1 MLAYQPTLGLVFN
14 KPGHH
19 HPAYISLSHL
29 RWALANVL
37 LKSEFAMSAAASYL
51 VFLQKKKK
59 KQNTTTKS
67 GAIFSF
73 SNWSH

>member
-51 VFLQKKKK
+51 VLLQKKKNK
-59 KQNTTTKS
+59 KTN
-67 GAIFSF
+67 
-73 SNWSH
+73 N